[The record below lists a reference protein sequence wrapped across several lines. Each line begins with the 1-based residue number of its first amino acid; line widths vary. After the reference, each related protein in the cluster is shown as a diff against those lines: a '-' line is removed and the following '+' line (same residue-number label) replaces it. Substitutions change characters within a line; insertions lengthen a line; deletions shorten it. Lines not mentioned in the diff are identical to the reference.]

1 MNSWKKIL
9 LIVVP
14 LMVVVAA
21 PLVLRDSGTEGSD
34 QAVLRLDVITPHTET
49 LRREF
54 GEAFADYWQKK
65 TGESVYVNF
74 LVPGGTSECVRV
86 IGNGFEAARERGA
99 SGCNIDVF
107 FGGGAYDFA
116 IQAKLTR
123 PSQPGSVSQAR
134 PASDSQPPTLNN
146 QGREIRPLCERKT
159 A

>member
-9 LIVVP
+9 LIVAP
-14 LMVVVAA
+14 LTVVVAA
-21 PLVLRDSGTEGSD
+21 PLVLRDSGVED
-34 QAVLRLDVITPHTET
+34 FDRADLRLDVITPHTET

-54 GEAFADYWQKK
+54 GEAFAAYWEKK

-86 IGNGFEAARERGA
+86 IGNGFDAARERGET
-99 SGCNIDVF
+99 GCGIDVF

-116 IQAKLTR
+116 IQAKLDRFEKLRIFETH
-123 PSQPGSVSQAR
+123 PELFGENGIPATLSGEAR
-134 PASDSQPPTLNN
+134 R
-146 QGREIRPLCERKT
+146 GRC